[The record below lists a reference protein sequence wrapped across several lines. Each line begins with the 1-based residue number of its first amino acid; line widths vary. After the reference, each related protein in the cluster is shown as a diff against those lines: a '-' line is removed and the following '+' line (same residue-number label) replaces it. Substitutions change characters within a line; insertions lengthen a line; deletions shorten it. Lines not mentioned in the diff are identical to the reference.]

1 MSADPFTAPLPQA
14 ALGFTG
20 AWLDRTDNLRRDPAW
35 IAEMKQRP
43 DARWLLLQDLKPFLA
58 VENGAP
64 DLLWHSGAEAAQAMG
79 QAMGEGSDWVFLGL
93 DEGGTPHFAANL
105 GAEAATPATTPAAT
119 PAGEPWDVRAAAMA
133 MNDARAAILGQARS
147 LLAWHAV
154 RRFCSRCGQPTVIDK
169 GGYGRACPAC
179 NTEHFPR
186 VDPVVIMLTLHGENC
201 LVGRQPHFGPG
212 MYSALAGF
220 VEPGESLEEAVAR
233 EVWEEAGIR
242 TGRVRYV
249 ASQPWPFPSNMMIGC
264 FAEALST
271 KIRID
276 ETELEDARWFSRAE
290 VKAALAG
297 NGPFTC
303 PPGIAIAR
311 HLLETWAALG
321 E

>member
-35 IAEMKQRP
+35 IAAMRAWP
-43 DARWLLLQDLKPFLA
+43 DVRWLLLQDLKPFLA

-64 DLLWHSGAEAAQAMG
+64 DLLWHEGAVAVPLIGEAD
-79 QAMGEGSDWVFLGL
+79 DWVFLGL

-105 GAEAATPATTPAAT
+105 KPEAAA

>member
-14 ALGFTG
+14 VLGFTG

-35 IAEMKQRP
+35 IAAMRARP
-43 DARWLLLQDLKPFLA
+43 DVRWLLLQDLKPFLA

-64 DLLWHSGAEAAQAMG
+64 DLLWHEGAVAVPLIGEAD
-79 QAMGEGSDWVFLGL
+79 DWVFLGL

-105 GAEAATPATTPAAT
+105 KPEAAA